1 MEHLVENEPIERN
14 NNNINININANN
26 DNNNINQVGE
36 INNINNINQAGEINN
51 NNNNNIQN
59 IENNVQEQNNNLNNI
74 ANPNNEINNQNN
86 AIPPQNPQNNV
97 QNNIQNNIQNN
108 EEQQGGGFNFANF
121 NFNNLN
127 YNRFRH
133 VLHTHELEFLL
144 NQKYSKSLWEI
155 ICTLTFTKV
164 CHKIS
169 FFVLF
174 ILFFCI
180 LYLLVIKHYNN
191 SSIILKLESEDSYFE
206 IIIWMVNI
214 FIIIICWNF
223 HMFLF
228 STLFKYDYSKTVN
241 NIRSSFVEE
250 FYKNPIGFILLLFYI
265 DTSNLKNAIDDS
277 FWVLIE
283 LMYFIIF
290 YNLNQFFTQFYKE
303 LMNITDFK
311 TQKNNLK
318 KVNLISLF
326 FIMEATILILFNY
339 IIIQAMNSFHKF
351 IFLSK
356 GVYLFYKIIE
366 IWKIYFDEY
375 KYCEHNMDTR
385 EKYFFKNFRTKS
397 FLELGGMVYV
407 FIQFCSC
414 FIMGDSTIFYF
425 NIVVCY
431 FIFVLG
437 FQISSYFKKYKELT
451 EYLYSLDRCL
461 ESAEIKEDKECV
473 ICTEKMTNCR
483 KLSCNHY
490 FHLICLSK
498 WFENAHNSCPIC
510 RTEIKFDEKVKNIIK
525 NRININNN
533 YNNDENANSIFPFN
547 INTNLFSWLPNNS
560 LRIIR
565 FINNN
570 ENNNGVRNNVNIIVN
585 NPNVNRI
592 NINIQ
597 RRANNQEVPGQNQN
611 HNHNQ

>member
-1 MEHLVENEPIERN
+1 MEHLVENQPVERN
-14 NNNINININANN
+14 NNNINNIN
-26 DNNNINQVGE
+26 NNNINQ
-36 INNINNINQAGEINN
+36 IGEINN
-51 NNNNNIQN
+51 NNQN
-59 IENNVQEQNNNLNNI
+59 IENNANANNNNINNNLNNN
-74 ANPNNEINNQNN
+74 AVPPPNPQNNNQNN
-86 AIPPQNPQNNV
+86 NG
-97 QNNIQNNIQNN
+97 
-108 EEQQGGGFNFANF
+108 EQGGGFNFANF
-121 NFNNLN
+121 NLNNLN

-414 FIMGDSTIFYF
+414 FIMGDSTPFYF

-461 ESAEIKEDKECV
+461 ETAEIKEDKECV

-483 KLSCNHY
+483 
-490 FHLICLSK
+490 
-498 WFENAHNSCPIC
+498 
-510 RTEIKFDEKVKNIIK
+510 
-525 NRININNN
+525 
-533 YNNDENANSIFPFN
+533 
-547 INTNLFSWLPNNS
+547 
-560 LRIIR
+560 
-565 FINNN
+565 
-570 ENNNGVRNNVNIIVN
+570 
-585 NPNVNRI
+585 
-592 NINIQ
+592 
-597 RRANNQEVPGQNQN
+597 
-611 HNHNQ
+611 